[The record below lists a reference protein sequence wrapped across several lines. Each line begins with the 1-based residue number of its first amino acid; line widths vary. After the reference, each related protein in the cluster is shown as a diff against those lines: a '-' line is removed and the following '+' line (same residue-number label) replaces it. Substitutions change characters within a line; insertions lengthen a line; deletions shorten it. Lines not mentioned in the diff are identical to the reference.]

1 MGKAS
6 TIAVVAP
13 GRALDASL
21 VPLVQARAE
30 AAGAELIVH
39 PQCFADDGHFAGSD
53 AERLDAL
60 RRVMADERVDAVWFA
75 RGGYGAGRIAEAAM
89 ADLPEAARGKAYMG
103 YSDAGFLLAALHKV
117 GCAVVHGPMP
127 QDAAREGGEE
137 ALDRALAWLMRRDEA
152 TLEPGLSP
160 GLPAMAFNLT
170 VLSHLVGTPMAPTLT
185 GVDLLIEDVGEYLY
199 ATDRALLHVTGQEE
213 VRGVARLRHGRFSD
227 VPENDVPFGQ
237 GLDDMVKSWCELS
250 GIRHGGSADIGHDA
264 ANKIVPF
271 GPRTA

>member
-30 AAGAELIVH
+30 AAGAELIMH
-39 PQCFADDGHFAGSD
+39 PQCFAEDGHFAGSD
-53 AERLDAL
+53 SERLDAL
-60 RRVMADERVDAVWFA
+60 RQVMADERVDAVWFA

-89 ADLPEAARGKAYMG
+89 AALPEAARTKTYLG

-117 GCAVVHGPMP
+117 GCDVAHGPMP
-127 QDAAREGGEE
+127 QDGAREGGEA
-137 ALDRALAWLMRRDEA
+137 ALDRALAWLVRRDEA
-152 TLEPGLSP
+152 TLEPGLTR
-160 GLPAMAFNLT
+160 GVPAMAFNLT
-170 VLSHLVGTPMAPTLT
+170 VLSHLVGTPMVPDLA

-199 ATDRALLHVTGQEE
+199 ATDRALLHVTGQKA
-213 VRGVARLRHGRFSD
+213 VRGVAQLRHGRFSD
-227 VPENDVPFGQ
+227 VPENDIPFGR
-237 GLDDMVKSWCELS
+237 GLEAMIKGWCERS

-271 GPRTA
+271 GPRGG